1 VYGET
6 IAGKVAAGAVNL
18 IMGGAKGLVA
28 AGDMLI
34 SQNTSGI
41 PGTAQTDDLFGF
53 SGAGISGPA
62 SAAPEVR

>member
-1 VYGET
+1 
-6 IAGKVAAGAVNL
+6 
-18 IMGGAKGLVA
+18 
-28 AGDMLI
+28 MLI

-62 SAAPEVR
+62 SAAPQVR